1 MLNAILHSVGK
12 HELRIHFAPSRLH
25 GHRAEEAGDRGQR
38 LLLNRGLAQQG
49 FEHAS
54 QEGFELNLM
63 GGREIATAT
72 NMASETTIRGMY
84 RYYRQLMDL

>member
-1 MLNAILHSVGK
+1 M
-12 HELRIHFAPSRLH
+12 
-25 GHRAEEAGDRGQR
+25 
-38 LLLNRGLAQQG
+38 AQQG

-54 QEGFELNLM
+54 QEGFALNLM

-84 RYYRQLMDL
+84 RYYRHLMDL